1 MSYVSQHC
9 IYKPNKFDEYKPK
22 KDNENTS
29 WTYPKKKMKT
39 QTVLSLADS
48 HHIGSKHN
56 QK

>member
-1 MSYVSQHC
+1 MLVNIVYISQTSLM
-9 IYKPNKFDEYKPK
+9 NTDQK
-22 KDNENTS
+22 KI
-29 WTYPKKKMKT
+29 MKT

>member
-9 IYKPNKFDEYKPK
+9 IYKPNKFDEYRPK

-48 HHIGSKHN
+48 HHIGSEHN